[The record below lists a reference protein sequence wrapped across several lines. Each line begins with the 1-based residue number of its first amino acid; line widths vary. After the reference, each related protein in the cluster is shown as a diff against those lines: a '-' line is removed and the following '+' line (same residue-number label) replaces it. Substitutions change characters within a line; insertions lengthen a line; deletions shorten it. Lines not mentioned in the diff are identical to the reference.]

1 MKKYVF
7 DYDFYLKFYPDIKK
21 DILDTEA
28 KSKEHYNKCGKKE
41 KRVCCE
47 DELNDIINTNVLLI
61 KMQKEFLENM
71 QFKNNIENKLN
82 ILLRTSMRPEF
93 FNKCIES
100 ILTQKYENY
109 HIYICYDKIECLSY
123 LKDYETNHSNIT
135 TFFVQNDS
143 FEKYKFNLYNNELMN
158 KVVDGFILF
167 LDDDDIFSHDMCFKI
182 INENIVDDDSILI
195 WKFMRPD
202 KLIYPKH
209 INDIKMG
216 EIDTTSICFNSKYK
230 DTSRWKDIQCGDFYF
245 YSDLF
250 KELKQLSKFNIIKLN
265 YILTK
270 TIYYNKM
277 CNSI

>member
-1 MKKYVF
+1 
-7 DYDFYLKFYPDIKK
+7 
-21 DILDTEA
+21 
-28 KSKEHYNKCGKKE
+28 
-41 KRVCCE
+41 
-47 DELNDIINTNVLLI
+47 
-61 KMQKEFLENM
+61 MQKEFLENM

-93 FNKCIES
+93 FKKCVES

-143 FEKYKFNLYNNELMN
+143 SEKYKFNLYNNELMN
-158 KVVDGFILF
+158 KVEDGFILF

-250 KELKQLSKFNIIKLN
+250 TELKQLSKFNIIKMN